1 MKVLSGGVKN
11 LAIQNVVFKCGSM
24 APTLC
29 VNLFRKTANAEVS
42 FYSTQD
48 VSRFPDVINHNL
60 HCNKVPR

>member
-29 VNLFRKTANAEVS
+29 VNLMRKAANAEVS

-60 HCNKVPR
+60 HCNEVPR